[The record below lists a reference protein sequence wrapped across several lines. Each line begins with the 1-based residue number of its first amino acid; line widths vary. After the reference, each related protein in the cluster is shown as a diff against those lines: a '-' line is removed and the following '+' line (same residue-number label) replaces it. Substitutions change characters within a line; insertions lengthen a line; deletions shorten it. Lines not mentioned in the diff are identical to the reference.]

1 MWHGETMEARA
12 VIAEEQPRKLGQATV
27 VGIDIGSRQAKAV
40 PSATQRRA
48 DPAAVAVNGPR
59 GSHRGRDPLPAEA
72 QPLVA
77 VVSRDGETAALTPN
91 VPAWVLVFSAAEG
104 RLHLVEKRRI
114 EVRPTDFSRPG
125 WQIEHLRV
133 ILHAVR
139 GCKTLVLS
147 RITMPQRL
155 LIEARG
161 IRVLEAGGFVEEALT
176 EVAALGAAA
185 SQPTIQAWPQY
196 RR

>member
-1 MWHGETMEARA
+1 MIYLA
-12 VIAEEQPRKLGQATV
+12 L
-27 VGIDIGSRQAKAV
+27 SC
-40 PSATQRRA
+40 
-48 DPAAVAVNGPR
+48 
-59 GSHRGRDPLPAEA
+59 GRDTLGTMQDSAEMA
-72 QPLVA
+72 RDANVKEAAWEVGRPGNLSGACQAGLAGGAARSRSNGRLSSSAGAPQPLVA
-77 VVSRDGETAALTPN
+77 VVTRDGLIAPLTPN
-91 VPAWVLVFSAAEG
+91 VPAWVLVFSTAEG

-125 WQIEHLRV
+125 WQIERLRV
-133 ILHAVR
+133 ILHGVR

-161 IRVLEAGGFVEEALT
+161 IRVLEASGFVEEALT
-176 EVAALGAAA
+176 EVAALDAAV
-185 SQPTIQAWPQY
+185 SQPAIQAWPQY

>member
-1 MWHGETMEARA
+1 MRPASSSP
-12 VIAEEQPRKLGQATV
+12 VEQGRL
-27 VGIDIGSRQAKAV
+27 SAKTDALT
-40 PSATQRRA
+40 TQRRA
-48 DPAAVAVNGPR
+48 EAAAGSVNGPR
-59 GSHRGRDPLPAEA
+59 GCHRRHGPLPAEA

-91 VPAWVLVFSAAEG
+91 VPAWILVFSTTEG

-114 EVRPTDFSRPG
+114 EVRPADFSRSG
-125 WQIEHLRV
+125 WQIERLRV

-139 GCKTLVLS
+139 GCRTLVLS
-147 RITMPQRL
+147 RITTPQRL

-161 IRVLEAGGFVEEALT
+161 IRVLEASGFVEEALT
-176 EVAALGAAA
+176 EVAALDAAV
-185 SQPTIQAWPQY
+185 SQPAIQAWPQY

>member
-1 MWHGETMEARA
+1 MQDSAEIASDANVRSAAWA
-12 VIAEEQPRKLGQATV
+12 VKRPGNLSGACQTGLAGGAASSHSNGRL
-27 VGIDIGSRQAKAV
+27 SL
-40 PSATQRRA
+40 SAGA
-48 DPAAVAVNGPR
+48 P
-59 GSHRGRDPLPAEA
+59 

-91 VPAWVLVFSAAEG
+91 VPAWILVFSTTEG

-114 EVRPTDFSRPG
+114 EVRPADFSRSG
-125 WQIEHLRV
+125 WQIERLRV

-139 GCKTLVLS
+139 GCRTLVLS
-147 RITMPQRL
+147 RITTPQRL

-161 IRVLEAGGFVEEALT
+161 IRVLEASGFVEEALT
-176 EVAALGAAA
+176 EVAALDAAV
-185 SQPTIQAWPQY
+185 SQPAIQAWPQY

>member
-1 MWHGETMEARA
+1 MQD
-12 VIAEEQPRKLGQATV
+12 IAEMARDANVKGAAWEVERPGNLSGACQA
-27 VGIDIGSRQAKAV
+27 GLAGGAASSHLNGRLSS
-40 PSATQRRA
+40 SAG
-48 DPAAVAVNGPR
+48 D
-59 GSHRGRDPLPAEA
+59 A

-91 VPAWVLVFSAAEG
+91 VPAWVLVFSAGEG

-114 EVRPTDFSRPG
+114 EVRPADLSRPG
-125 WQIEHLRV
+125 WQIERLRV

-147 RITMPQRL
+147 RITTPQRL

-161 IRVLEAGGFVEEALT
+161 IRVLEASGFVEEALT
-176 EVAALGAAA
+176 EVAALDAAVF
-185 SQPTIQAWPQY
+185 QPALQAWPQY

>member
-1 MWHGETMEARA
+1 MQDSAEMARDANVKEAAWEVGRPGNLSGA
-12 VIAEEQPRKLGQATV
+12 CQADLA
-27 VGIDIGSRQAKAV
+27 GGASSSHSDGRLSLSAAV
-40 PSATQRRA
+40 P
-48 DPAAVAVNGPR
+48 
-59 GSHRGRDPLPAEA
+59 

-91 VPAWVLVFSAAEG
+91 GPAWVLVFSTAEG

-125 WQIEHLRV
+125 WQIERLRV
-133 ILHAVR
+133 ILHGVR

-161 IRVLEAGGFVEEALT
+161 IRVLEASGFVEEALT
-176 EVAALGAAA
+176 EVAALDAAV
-185 SQPTIQAWPQY
+185 SQPAIQAWPQY

>member
-1 MWHGETMEARA
+1 MDGMQNSVEIAKDTNVKRAALATERPANLPGTCQPGLAGGVASSHSNRRLGLSVGE
-12 VIAEEQPRKLGQATV
+12 AE
-27 VGIDIGSRQAKAV
+27 
-40 PSATQRRA
+40 
-48 DPAAVAVNGPR
+48 
-59 GSHRGRDPLPAEA
+59 
-72 QPLVA
+72 PLVA

-91 VPAWVLVFSAAEG
+91 VPAWILVFSTTEG

-114 EVRPTDFSRPG
+114 EVRPADFSRSG
-125 WQIEHLRV
+125 WQIERLRV
-133 ILHAVR
+133 ILHGVR

-161 IRVLEAGGFVEEALT
+161 IRVLEASGFVEEALT
-176 EVAALGAAA
+176 EVAALDAAV
-185 SQPTIQAWPQY
+185 SQPAIQAWPQY

>member
-1 MWHGETMEARA
+1 MRKAAWA
-12 VIAEEQPRKLGQATV
+12 VELPGDLSGACQA
-27 VGIDIGSRQAKAV
+27 GLAGGAASSHSNGRLSL
-40 PSATQRRA
+40 SAGA
-48 DPAAVAVNGPR
+48 P
-59 GSHRGRDPLPAEA
+59 

-77 VVSRDGETAALTPN
+77 VVSRDGETAPLTPN
-91 VPAWVLVFSAAEG
+91 VPAWVLVFSTAEG

-125 WQIEHLRV
+125 WQIERLRV

-147 RITMPQRL
+147 RITTPQRL

-161 IRVLEAGGFVEEALT
+161 IRVLEASGFVEEALT
-176 EVAALGAAA
+176 EVAALDGAV
-185 SQPTIQAWPQY
+185 SQPALQPWPQY

>member
-1 MWHGETMEARA
+1 
-12 VIAEEQPRKLGQATV
+12 
-27 VGIDIGSRQAKAV
+27 
-40 PSATQRRA
+40 
-48 DPAAVAVNGPR
+48 
-59 GSHRGRDPLPAEA
+59 
-72 QPLVA
+72 
-77 VVSRDGETAALTPN
+77 VVSRDGETAPLTPN
-91 VPAWVLVFSAAEG
+91 VPAWVLVFSTAEG

-125 WQIEHLRV
+125 WQIERLRV

-147 RITMPQRL
+147 RITTPQRL

-161 IRVLEAGGFVEEALT
+161 IRVLEASGFVEEALT
-176 EVAALGAAA
+176 EVAALDGAV
-185 SQPTIQAWPQY
+185 SQPALQPWPQY

>member
-1 MWHGETMEARA
+1 MQNSVEIARSTNVKRSA
-12 VIAEEQPRKLGQATV
+12 LEREQPTDLSGICRTGLADGAASSHSNRRLGLS
-27 VGIDIGSRQAKAV
+27 VG
-40 PSATQRRA
+40 
-48 DPAAVAVNGPR
+48 
-59 GSHRGRDPLPAEA
+59 EA
-72 QPLVA
+72 GPLVA
-77 VVSRDGETAALTPN
+77 VVSRDGETAALTRN

-125 WQIEHLRV
+125 WQIERLRV

-161 IRVLEAGGFVEEALT
+161 IRVLEASGFVEEALT
-176 EVAALGAAA
+176 EVAALDAAV
-185 SQPTIQAWPQY
+185 SQPAIQAWPQY

>member
-1 MWHGETMEARA
+1 
-12 VIAEEQPRKLGQATV
+12 LS
-27 VGIDIGSRQAKAV
+27 VG
-40 PSATQRRA
+40 
-48 DPAAVAVNGPR
+48 
-59 GSHRGRDPLPAEA
+59 EA

-77 VVSRDGETAALTPN
+77 VVSRDGQTAPLTRN
-91 VPAWVLVFSAAEG
+91 VPAWILVFSAAEG

-147 RITMPQRL
+147 RITTPQRL

-161 IRVLEAGGFVEEALT
+161 IRVLEASGFVEEALT
-176 EVAALGAAA
+176 EVAALDAAVSLPA
-185 SQPTIQAWPQY
+185 IQAWPQY